1 VNIDIDITSPVPP
14 YEQVR
19 AQITDLAAS
28 GVLPVGARLPS
39 IRQLAGDLGLAPGT
53 VARAY
58 RELELEGVVTSR
70 VRHGTTVAPRRRPSA
85 SQTRASLASAA
96 RTYALAVRSLG
107 VSQADALDA
116 LRDQLGSAAGTEPGD
131 SSG

>member
-1 VNIDIDITSPVPP
+1 VNIDVDITSPVPP

-19 AQITDLAAS
+19 AQIAGLAAT

-58 RELELEGVVTSR
+58 RELEADGVVTSR
-70 VRHGTTVAPRRRPSA
+70 VRHGTTIGPRRRPSA
-85 SQTRASLASAA
+85 SQTREHLTNAA
-96 RTYALAVRSLG
+96 RTYALTARSLG
-107 VSQADALDA
+107 VSEDDALDA
-116 LRDQLGSAAGTEPGD
+116 LRDQFA
-131 SSG
+131 

>member
-1 VNIDIDITSPVPP
+1 MNIDVDITSPVPP

-19 AQITDLAAS
+19 AQIADLAAT
-28 GVLPVGARLPS
+28 GALPVGARLPS

-58 RELELEGVVTSR
+58 RELETDGVVTSR
-70 VRHGTTVAPRRRPSA
+70 VRHGTIVAPRRRPSA
-85 SQTRASLASAA
+85 SQAKAGLASAA

-107 VSQADALDA
+107 VSQDDAHDA
-116 LRDQLGSAAGTEPGD
+116 LRDQFGSL
-131 SSG
+131 